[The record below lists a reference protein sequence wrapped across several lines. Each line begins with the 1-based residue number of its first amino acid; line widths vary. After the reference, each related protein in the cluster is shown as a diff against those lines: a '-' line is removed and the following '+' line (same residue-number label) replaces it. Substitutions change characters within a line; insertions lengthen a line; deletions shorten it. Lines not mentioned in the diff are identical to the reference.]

1 MVETDILS
9 IRLNSQL
16 LLPDSGKSVQEV
28 VAHLGALQAQDY
40 AMMKWAIG
48 SRLPGSTETEIESAL
63 DRGEILRTHV
73 FRPTWHV
80 VSAQDI
86 HWMLELTAP
95 RIRTKMKTRDA
106 QLGLTASI
114 INKSKDIVV
123 KALEGGFHKTK
134 EELNVLLNR
143 ASIPTTEYRYAHLLM
158 HAELDGLI
166 CSGRTIGKNRSY
178 ALLEERAHVRQ
189 QLAKEEALVRLAK
202 IYFTSRCPAT
212 MQDFIWWSGLNV
224 GEARLAVDAI
234 KPTFHTETVGHQTYI
249 LPELISTPSLNS
261 DVIHL
266 IPAFD
271 EFILAY
277 RDRTAT
283 LIPEKFQKLVSNNG
297 VFRPALLLN
306 GRVIGIWKRTS
317 KKDILSIEISPFEQ
331 LSPEIHEKLEKAF
344 TVYGDFHRMKSK
356 VFIGNKL

>member
-1 MVETDILS
+1 MVETDILP

-16 LLPDSGKSVQEV
+16 LLPESGKSVQEV

-48 SRLPGSTETEIESAL
+48 SRLPGSTETDIESAL

-114 INKSKDIVV
+114 ITKSKDIVV

-134 EELNVLLNR
+134 EELDVLLNR
-143 ASIPTTEYRYAHLLM
+143 ASIPTTEYRDAHLLM

-166 CSGRTIGKNRSY
+166 CSGRTIGNNRSY
-178 ALLEERAHVRQ
+178 ALLESRAPVRQ
-189 QLAKEEALVRLAK
+189 HLTKEEALAKLAK

-212 MQDFIWWSGLNV
+212 IQDFIWWSGLNI
-224 GEARLAVDAI
+224 GEARLAVEALT
-234 KPTFHTETVGHQTYI
+234 PQFHTETIGHQTYI
-249 LPELISTPSLNS
+249 LPESNSTPSLTS
-261 DVIHL
+261 EVLHL

-277 RDRTAT
+277 RDRSAT
-283 LIPEKFQKLVSNNG
+283 LIPERFQKVVSNNG

-306 GRVIGIWKRTS
+306 GRVIGIWKRTT
-317 KKDILSIEISPFEQ
+317 KKDVLRIEVLPFEQ
-331 LSPEIHEKLEKAF
+331 FGSEITEKIDMAF
-344 TVYGDFHRMKSK
+344 TIYSQFHGKKSEVY
-356 VFIGNKL
+356 IGNIL